1 MKIQGLAFCA
11 FLLTSPALLGQ
22 ASFLRVDQLASQGR
36 FADAAADLEEI
47 AGKSG
52 SSPKPL
58 ATGEAKILREVV
70 KAARAALKDK
80 SVQGE
85 RRSAARHVLCMSRAW
100 FPDEDL
106 AGIENAL
113 RVGGGVQRPELI
125 GKVLPKYTET
135 ARRAKIM
142 GVVIIET
149 LIDQEGCSRHPRVLK
164 GLPMGLDSA
173 AVAAVRNW
181 TFEPAVYQERPVA
194 VYYTLTVDFRPPGD
208 EAGVGDVK
216 FRRDGDPTITNK
228 PPGS

>member
-1 MKIQGLAFCA
+1 MKSQGLAFCGLL
-11 FLLTSPALLGQ
+11 LLTAPLLAQ
-22 ASFLRVDQLASQGR
+22 ASFQRVDQLASQGR

-47 AGKSG
+47 AVKAG
-52 SSPKPL
+52 SNPRPP
-58 ATGEAKILREVV
+58 ATGEAKLLRDVI

-85 RRSAARHVLCMSRAW
+85 RRSAARHVLCMSRSW

-106 AGIENAL
+106 AGTEDAL

-125 GKVLPKYTET
+125 GKVDPKYTET

-149 LIDQEGCSRHPRVLK
+149 LVDQEGCSRHPRVLK

-181 TFEPAVYQERPVA
+181 TFEPAIYQERPVA
-194 VYYTLTVDFRPPGD
+194 VYYTLTVNFRPPGD